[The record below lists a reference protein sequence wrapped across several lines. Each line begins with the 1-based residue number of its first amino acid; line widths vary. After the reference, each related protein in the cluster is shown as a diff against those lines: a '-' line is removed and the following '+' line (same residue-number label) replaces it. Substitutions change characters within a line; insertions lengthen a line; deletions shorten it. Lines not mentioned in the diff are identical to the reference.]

1 MTCNS
6 TSFDLF
12 EEPSGKDLVHFLNDS
27 ETRQNCT
34 QQCDSFPT
42 AKSFFY
48 NSHTKECKCL
58 SRSFISNGE
67 HIEKLGAPKGCSTVL
82 DKCVRMTKSKS
93 FFPCQ

>member
-1 MTCNS
+1 MTCNN

-12 EEPSGKDLVHFLNDS
+12 EEPSGKDLVHFATNS
-27 ETRQNCT
+27 ESKEDCGKT
-34 QQCDSFPT
+34 CDSLST
-42 AKSFFY
+42 SKSFFH

-67 HIEKLGAPKGCSTVL
+67 HIGKLGAPKGCSTVL